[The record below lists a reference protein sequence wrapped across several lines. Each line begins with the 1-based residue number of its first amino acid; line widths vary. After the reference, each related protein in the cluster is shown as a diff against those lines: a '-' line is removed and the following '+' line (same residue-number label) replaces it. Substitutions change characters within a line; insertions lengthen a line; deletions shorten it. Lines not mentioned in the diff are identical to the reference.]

1 MKTLFLFTL
10 TIILSINLSAREN
23 PFAITNAYEEEA
35 AKIIELNEAPTTV
48 EGVQEAQYI
57 KEMQEKMSNTT
68 SLQPSTNANKNKVED
83 AVKRIVPLIKDGP
96 NPPKTYSKKEVDS
109 MIQNTKKTAE
119 QNTKE
124 IIRKEL
130 SKTQNIEPT
139 QVVYVKPRA
148 DVIDDDALVSKKLL
162 PFLKIEFNDNKI
174 IIHTDYKV
182 SKKFSVIKENKIIID
197 YKAKI
202 NFLTL
207 KDDID
212 SKNYKKIAIG
222 NHNSE
227 GYFRVALELIDK
239 PSKYDVKYED
249 NLITIS
255 KIN

>member
-23 PFAITNAYEEEA
+23 PFAVTNAYEEEA
-35 AKIIELNEAPTTV
+35 AKIIELNETPATV
-48 EGVQEAQYI
+48 ESIQEAQYI
-57 KEMQEKMSNTT
+57 KEMQEKMSKTT
-68 SLQPSTNANKNKVED
+68 AADVNKNKVED

-96 NPPKTYSKKEVDS
+96 NPSKTYSKKEVDS

-124 IIRKEL
+124 IVRKEL
-130 SKTQNIEPT
+130 SKTQNTEPT
-139 QVVYVKPRA
+139 QVVYVKPRS
-148 DVIDDDALVSKKLL
+148 DVAEDDALVSKKLL
-162 PFLKIEFNDNKI
+162 SFLKLEFNDNKL

-182 SKKFSVIKENKIIID
+182 SKKFSVTKENKIIID

-207 KDDID
+207 RDELD
-212 SKNYKKIAIG
+212 SRNFKRIAVG
-222 NHNSE
+222 NHKSE
-227 GYFRVALELIDK
+227 GYFRVAIELIDK

>member
-23 PFAITNAYEEEA
+23 PFAVTDAYEEEA
-35 AKIIELNEAPTTV
+35 AKIIELNERPATV
-48 EGVQEAQYI
+48 ESIQEAQYI
-57 KEMQEKMSNTT
+57 KEMQDKMLKPT
-68 SLQPSTNANKNKVED
+68 STDANKNKVED
-83 AVKRIVPLIKDGP
+83 ATKRVAPLIKDGP
-96 NPPKTYSKKEVDS
+96 NPPKTYSKREVDS

-124 IIRKEL
+124 IVKKEL

-139 QVVYVKPRA
+139 QVIYVKPRG
-148 DVIDDDALVSKKLL
+148 DVVDEEALVSKKLL
-162 PFLKIEFNDNKI
+162 PFLKIDFNDNKI
-174 IIHTDYKV
+174 IIHTEYKV
-182 SKKFSVIKENKIIID
+182 SKKFSVVKENKLIID
-197 YKAKI
+197 YSAKI
-202 NFLTL
+202 DFNTNKDTL
-207 KDDID
+207 E
-212 SKNYKKIAIG
+212 SKSFKKIAIG

>member
-23 PFAITNAYEEEA
+23 PFAVTNAYEEEA
-35 AKIIELNEAPTTV
+35 AKIIELNETPATV
-48 EGVQEAQYI
+48 ESIQEAQYI
-57 KEMQEKMSNTT
+57 KEMQEKMSKTT
-68 SLQPSTNANKNKVED
+68 SADVNKNKVED

-109 MIQNTKKTAE
+109 MIQKTKKTAE

-124 IIRKEL
+124 IVRKEL
-130 SKTQNIEPT
+130 SKTQNTEPT
-139 QVVYVKPRA
+139 QVVYVKPRS
-148 DVIDDDALVSKKLL
+148 DVAEDDALVSKKLL
-162 PFLKIEFNDNKI
+162 SFLKLEFNDNKL

-182 SKKFSVIKENKIIID
+182 SKKFSVTKENKIIID

-207 KDDID
+207 RDELD
-212 SKNYKKIAIG
+212 SRNFKRIAVG
-222 NHNSE
+222 NHKSE
-227 GYFRVALELIDK
+227 GYFRVAIELIDK